1 MPKYFKASLSLPNI
15 SFTCDN
21 CINTKLTS
29 IESKLIDN
37 IYSLIKSQTDY
48 LKDQLTTLSNQC
60 TNLIRDKQPGDS
72 LLLNSI
78 SNAITNLPDTINST
92 TSKSFADIVKSVTS
106 SPLNPT
112 PSSSQSS
119 NTSNINPSIV
129 IEHISTTDRNISYI
143 KSLFLSLSLDS
154 NCITSY
160 SFRSHY
166 VNLSL
171 SSPCISDSLLNSRS
185 TLINSSFKNLYV
197 RPYLEPATLKTG
209 RIYFHAHK
217 SSLTELKCVFNKSTN
232 IYELRPLKHRENSSS
247 MYIDW
252 KCDPYIPNDEE
263 HSIWSKSLDTY
274 NEEKQ
279 KN

>member
-1 MPKYFKASLSLPNI
+1 M
-15 SFTCDN
+15 
-21 CINTKLTS
+21 
-29 IESKLIDN
+29 
-37 IYSLIKSQTDY
+37 
-48 LKDQLTTLSNQC
+48 KDQLTTLSNQC

-78 SNAITNLPDTINST
+78 FNAITNLPDTINST

-112 PSSSQSS
+112 PSLSQSS

-129 IEHISTTDRNISYI
+129 IEHISNTDRNISYI
-143 KSLFLSLSLDS
+143 KSLFLALSLDS

-171 SSPCISDSLLNSRS
+171 SSLCISDSLLNSRS

-252 KCDPYIPNDEE
+252 KGDPYIPNDEE
-263 HSIWSKSLDTY
+263 HSIWSKSLDSY